1 MFELR
6 HFLNDAGNDVFENW
20 LDSVRDLRAQAA
32 ILARLDRLELGAFGD
47 TKMVGGGVAELRIDV
62 GAGNR
67 VYHARRGQSILL
79 LLCGGDKS
87 TQAAD
92 IKRAIKYLGEFDRRK
107 A

>member
-1 MFELR
+1 MF
-6 HFLNDAGNDVFENW
+6 
-20 LDSVRDLRAQAA
+20 DLVNGRSTHDNVSIVPQS
-32 ILARLDRLELGAFGD
+32 IFSQP
-47 TKMVGGGVAELRIDV
+47 LRIDV
-62 GAGNR
+62 GAGYR
-67 VYHARRGQSILL
+67 VYYARRGQSILL